1 MTGAI
6 LMLHDAMP
14 AISAGSYNC
23 ITLQHSLAAFTCSYG
38 EDRLLITARPAF
50 LGEGKGLC
58 MLLRILSIHIRRLNV
73 VFSCRTHI
81 AKSMVT
87 RKRRNQGGNG
97 EETYKSQYEWGYTP
111 SKRRR
116 AAVAA
121 SSHAE
126 PDLLA
131 DSHPAQTT
139 SNLPLDSPVDAVH
152 QASLQS
158 LRHAGTQTPSIPN
171 DHQHQPRGAGSF
183 HSARPTSS
191 GSEITTLYCSE
202 QLADAVLDTADA
214 VAPVTPPLSHQS
226 ATPDFMP
233 IFKRTPGLFL
243 PPISAKGA
251 NTQQHAAGLP
261 TTEKATASLDMR
273 QAASGAASGVDTPT
287 SFQPATP
294 SACMTVGAG
303 TTPAEKLQASQACQ
317 ASASP
322 LEPRMTSQDAALAC
336 AETLLG
342 AANHSPRASPQPHFR
357 ESLKA
362 KLTHLHDQAM
372 ANDGEAV
379 AQAKAEAISNFN
391 ASGPQCV
398 FCLTRDTPQWRDGPD
413 GPRTA
418 CNACS
423 TAWQRARRPARPWL
437 PGRVSRMLAAQ
448 AAAAAP
454 V

>member
-1 MTGAI
+1 MARRPTSHSMNGATHPRRGDELLWQPPATQNLISLQI
-6 LMLHDAMP
+6 LIQHRPP
-14 AISAGSYNC
+14 AIC
-23 ITLQHSLAAFTCSYG
+23 LWI
-38 EDRLLITARPAF
+38 LLWT
-50 LGEGKGLC
+50 
-58 MLLRILSIHIRRLNV
+58 LSIKLACSHCAMQALRPHQSPMTISISPGEQE
-73 VFSCRTHI
+73 VFI
-81 AKSMVT
+81 
-87 RKRRNQGGNG
+87 
-97 EETYKSQYEWGYTP
+97 
-111 SKRRR
+111 
-116 AAVAA
+116 
-121 SSHAE
+121 
-126 PDLLA
+126 
-131 DSHPAQTT
+131 QT
-139 SNLPLDSPVDAVH
+139 
-152 QASLQS
+152 
-158 LRHAGTQTPSIPN
+158 
-171 DHQHQPRGAGSF
+171 
-183 HSARPTSS
+183 RPTSS

-362 KLTHLHDQAM
+362 ELTHLHDQAM